1 MFYSMDAEFE
11 YEQGTFNTG
20 VPFGRGG
27 DDRPPRPEL
36 NGEGMVVAWD
46 PVTNSEVWRV
56 EREGGNGG
64 TMSTAG
70 NLVFWAGG
78 GRIHAQH
85 AETGEELWSAFVGG
99 STATPVTYELDGRQ
113 YIAVEVNASGGG
125 GRGRGGFGRGGGG
138 RGGGGGGPQTPARMM
153 AFVLDGAAIPD
164 PPPPDDDD
172 N

>member
-27 DDRPPRPEL
+27 GDRPPQPEL
-36 NGEGMVVAWD
+36 IGGPMVVAWD

-70 NLVFWAGG
+70 NLVFWTGAG
-78 GRIHAQH
+78 RLHATN
-85 AETGEELWSAFVGG
+85 AETGEELWSGYVGG
-99 STATPVTYELDGRQ
+99 STATPVTYETDGRQ
-113 YIAVEVNASGGG
+113 YIAIEVNASGGG
-125 GRGRGGFGRGGGG
+125 GGRGGALSLGGQLGRA
-138 RGGGGGGPQTPARMM
+138 QEC
-153 AFVLDGAAIPD
+153 
-164 PPPPDDDD
+164 
-172 N
+172 